1 MIELRF
7 IMDAERSERPPRLQ
21 WREWMQDDR
30 GSFAG
35 WGEWQD
41 VPTVVAERL
50 AEPAPS
56 VAGEILGL

>member
-1 MIELRF
+1 
-7 IMDAERSERPPRLQ
+7 MDAERSERPPRLQ